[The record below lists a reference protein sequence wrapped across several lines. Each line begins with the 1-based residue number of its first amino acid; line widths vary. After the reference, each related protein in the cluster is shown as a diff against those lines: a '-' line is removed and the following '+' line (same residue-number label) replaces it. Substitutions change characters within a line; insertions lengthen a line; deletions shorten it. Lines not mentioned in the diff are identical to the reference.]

1 MNKRGNIALIIG
13 IIVVVLIVIGVI
25 VGSANDKVVLT
36 IGKTNYE
43 TSDFDLY
50 CKTMIYD
57 GSMNATDDVET
68 MFEQYVSYKVFY
80 NWAEEAGITASGD
93 EIGVT
98 FESGDE
104 EKLVNGYEIS
114 VDDYTRVKTEM
125 AIANKL
131 ASDAYNLGKVPK
143 DVQDYYKSY
152 LNSTPSQLSSSFGI
166 TLKGSE
172 TIEDYMKMV
181 DYRVFEVPL
190 PTRESGEEV
199 DGLSGDALASNDIL
213 NAKLKAQD
221 ALASIKASIEAGTD
235 ANAALEALSGDFEE
249 TSRYTAT
256 PDNLYSF
263 ATVSNWD
270 LSTISRLYAY
280 RTIKGSLAYLYGLES
295 SQLMDQIV
303 DVITNKNAGEF
314 TDVFTTDDSVG
325 FVYIEAIRDGLE
337 DPDLS
342 EFKST
347 SSTYYIY
354 TNTDYVTNKL
364 AVKVV
369 DYTKLPAEVEKAKA
383 AEAAD
388 DTANEEIS
396 GEASG
401 ESPVYTIDLSGDLS
415 GNE

>member
-1 MNKRGNIALIIG
+1 MDTKGKIGLIIG
-13 IIVVVLIVIGVI
+13 CIAVLLIVFGVI
-25 VGSANDKVVLT
+25 IGSANDKVVLT
-36 IGKTNYE
+36 IGKSEFDT
-43 TSDFDLY
+43 TDFDQY

-57 GSMNATDDVET
+57 GSMNASDDVET

-80 NWAEEAGITASGD
+80 KWAEQAGVTVSGD
-93 EIGVT
+93 EVGVT

-114 VDDYTRVKTEM
+114 VEDYTRVKTEM
-125 AIANKL
+125 AVANKL

-143 DVQDYYKSY
+143 DVQDYYVSY
-152 LNSTPSQLSSSFGI
+152 LDSSATQLSSSFGI

-172 TIEDYMKMV
+172 SVKDYMKMV

-190 PTRESGEEV
+190 PTRESGDVV

-221 ALASIKASIEAGTD
+221 ALAQLKAGIESGTGAD
-235 ANAALEALSGDFEE
+235 AAFEALSGDFEE
-249 TSRYTAT
+249 ASRYTAT

-263 ATVSNWD
+263 ATVSNWEI
-270 LSTISRLYAY
+270 STISKLYAY
-280 RTIKGSLAYLYGLES
+280 RTLKGSLAYLYGLES
-295 SQLMDQIV
+295 STLIDQIV
-303 DVITNKNAGEF
+303 DAIVTKNEGEF
-314 TDVFTTDDSVG
+314 SDIFTTDDSVG
-325 FVYIEAIRDGLE
+325 FVYIETVREGLE

-342 EFKST
+342 EFNST

-369 DYTKLPAEVEKAKA
+369 DYTKLPGEVEKAQ
-383 AEAAD
+383 AAD
-388 DTANEEIS
+388 VSGDSLIEEIS
-396 GEASG
+396 GDDT
-401 ESPVYTIDLSGDLS
+401 VYTIDLSGELS

>member
-1 MNKRGNIALIIG
+1 
-13 IIVVVLIVIGVI
+13 
-25 VGSANDKVVLT
+25 
-36 IGKTNYE
+36 
-43 TSDFDLY
+43 
-50 CKTMIYD
+50 MIYD
-57 GSMNATDDVET
+57 GSMNASDDVET

-80 NWAEEAGITASGD
+80 KWAEQAGVTVSGD
-93 EIGVT
+93 EVGVT

-114 VDDYTRVKTEM
+114 VEDYTRVKTEM
-125 AIANKL
+125 AVANKL

-143 DVQDYYKSY
+143 DVQDYYVSY
-152 LNSTPSQLSSSFGI
+152 LDSSATQLSSSFGI

-172 TIEDYMKMV
+172 SVKDYMKMV

-190 PTRESGEEV
+190 PTRESGDVV

-221 ALASIKASIEAGTD
+221 ALAQLKAGIESGTGAD
-235 ANAALEALSGDFEE
+235 AAFEALSGDFEE
-249 TSRYTAT
+249 ASRYTAT

-263 ATVSNWD
+263 ATVSNWEI
-270 LSTISRLYAY
+270 STISKLYAY
-280 RTIKGSLAYLYGLES
+280 RTLKGSLAYLYGLES
-295 SQLMDQIV
+295 STLIDQIV
-303 DVITNKNAGEF
+303 DAIVTKNEGEF
-314 TDVFTTDDSVG
+314 SDIFTTDDSVG
-325 FVYIEAIRDGLE
+325 FVYIETVREGLE

-342 EFKST
+342 EFNST

-369 DYTKLPAEVEKAKA
+369 DYTKLPGEVEKAQ
-383 AEAAD
+383 AAD
-388 DTANEEIS
+388 VSGDSLIEEIS
-396 GEASG
+396 GDDT
-401 ESPVYTIDLSGDLS
+401 VYTIDLSGELS